1 MQGVQQL
8 DVESAY
14 FKRFQNFNVSFSVIV
29 FAVFLRNRIRV
40 ITCKI
45 VFCKTDI
52 FYIFNYWF
60 ICILTPL
67 V

>member
-29 FAVFLRNRIRV
+29 FAVF
-40 ITCKI
+40 
-45 VFCKTDI
+45 
-52 FYIFNYWF
+52 
-60 ICILTPL
+60 
-67 V
+67 